1 MEYVISNPSE
11 SNAVVTLIENGMNV
25 AGYFEMNQTK
35 KFFSELQGSWYRM
48 HVILRRLYLPDQ
60 LSQQKRSMINLFF
73 EISLVNE
80 NGMIDPTADHIFVSG
95 LTMNRILMIVGKK
108 KKFSTIGVHRKVN
121 VMPQTNT
128 I

>member
-1 MEYVISNPSE
+1 
-11 SNAVVTLIENGMNV
+11 MNV
-25 AGYFEMNQTK
+25 AGHFAMIQTEI
-35 KFFSELQGSWYRM
+35 FFSELQGSWYRM
-48 HVILRRLYLPDQ
+48 HVILRRLYLTDQ
-60 LSQQKRSMINLFF
+60 LSQQKRSMINIFF

-80 NGMIDPTADHIFVSG
+80 NGMIDPTDDHIFVSG